1 MTGFDVAVFAAK
13 LLFGT
18 LAFLVIGY
26 LGSSGDRRIAG
37 TMLTFPVLNG
47 IGLVTSPDQ
56 DAAALTAAMM
66 PVIVLNACL
75 CFGFIV
81 AFRLLRPRAPHL
93 SASAASYRVAAAG
106 AAVWSIV
113 TALLLPPIAPVLPS
127 SGWIAAL
134 YLLATTA
141 LTPLLWSARPSGA
154 GELPR
159 AGTSTSF
166 FAFWRRR
173 GWRFGFF
180 VISLFVLL
188 VAAEVSDAAWIG
200 RLSALP
206 LVPLCVLAGLAIDDE
221 PGLPALRDPILIGPG
236 IAMLLVLPLTAIV
249 AALRGTS
256 GLAYWAPAIAAL
268 FVGWALC
275 IAVIRFGVPALATAL
290 DHRAAVRK

>member
-1 MTGFDVAVFAAK
+1 MTGFDIAVFAAK

-26 LGSSGDRRIAG
+26 LGSSGDRRVAG

-56 DAAALTAAMM
+56 DAVALTDAMM

-75 CFGFIV
+75 CFGFIG
-81 AFRLLRPRAPHL
+81 AFRLLRRHAQHL
-93 SASAASYRVAAAG
+93 HASAASYRVAAAG
-106 AAVWSIV
+106 AAIWFIV
-113 TALLLPPIAPVLPS
+113 AALLLPSIASVLPS
-127 SGWIAAL
+127 SGWIAVL
-134 YLLATTA
+134 YLLATAA
-141 LTPLLWSARPSGA
+141 LTPLLWSARPPGTGA
-154 GELPR
+154 LPR
-159 AGTSTSF
+159 AGTSTF
-166 FAFWRRR
+166 FAFWRHR

-188 VAAEVSDAAWIG
+188 VAAEASDAAWIG

-249 AALRGTS
+249 AALRGAS
-256 GLAYWAPAIAAL
+256 GLAYWAPAVAAL
-268 FVGWALC
+268 LVGWALC
-275 IAVIRFGVPALATAL
+275 IAAIRFGVPPLATVL
-290 DHRAAVRK
+290 DRRTAIHK